1 MATLTVRQAAERL
14 GIGYSTLKHWIY
26 RGSVRT
32 TRTAGG
38 HHRISE
44 AEAEVE
50 RLLARTGPP
59 PSRPEG
65 GTRGGGV
72 LVRISGRNRLQGI
85 VDEVRREGLVAQV
98 RLRIGDQW
106 LTAFITRDALDEL
119 GLKRGDEATALIKA
133 TEVMIAKGAP
143 PREPPAHPPRTPRPT
158 PLPPMST
165 RTPVP
170 QSSELGPSARR
181 PPSSIRPKSLRL

>member
-26 RGSVRT
+26 RGEVRT

-38 HHRISE
+38 HHRL

-50 RLLARTGPP
+50 RLLARTGRPP
-59 PSRPEG
+59 AHPG
-65 GTRGGGV
+65 GHARGGV

-106 LTAFITRDALDEL
+106 LTAVITRDALDEL
-119 GLKRGDEATALIKA
+119 GLQRGDEATALIKA
-133 TEVMIAKGAP
+133 TEVMIAKEAQGDGQDESA
-143 PREPPAHPPRTPRPT
+143 RSGSAVTDPPA
-158 PLPPMST
+158 
-165 RTPVP
+165 
-170 QSSELGPSARR
+170 
-181 PPSSIRPKSLRL
+181 